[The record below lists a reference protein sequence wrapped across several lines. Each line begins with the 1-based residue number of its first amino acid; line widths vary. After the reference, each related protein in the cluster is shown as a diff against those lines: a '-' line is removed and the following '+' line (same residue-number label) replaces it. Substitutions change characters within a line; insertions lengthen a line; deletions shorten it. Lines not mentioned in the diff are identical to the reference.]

1 MSPLPAVSCVLA
13 ICGVPASGKSTLAA
27 AAAARLGWP
36 ALSSDLV
43 RKELAGVAAAE
54 RAGPAH
60 YTAEFSLAV
69 YAELGARA
77 AACARARGA
86 VIVDGTFRRRGDRAA
101 FTVALDDAAPVL
113 YAECRVPLPVL
124 LARAAARDCQPGQA
138 SDATAAVVAAEYD
151 RWQPLD
157 EVTGGHRIALS
168 TDRPLAMSL
177 ADLAALVT
185 SAARR
190 GIL

>member
-1 MSPLPAVSCVLA
+1 MSSLPAVSCVLV

-27 AAAARLGWP
+27 AAASWLGWP

-43 RKELAGVAAAE
+43 RKELAGVAASE
-54 RAGPAH
+54 RAGPAR

-77 AACARARGA
+77 AACARACGA

-101 FTVALDDAAPVL
+101 FTAALDDAAPAL
-113 YAECRVPLPVL
+113 YAECCAPLPVL
-124 LARAAARDCQPGQA
+124 LARAAARDREPGQA
-138 SDATAAVVAAEYD
+138 SDATAVVVAAEHG

-157 EVTGGHRIALS
+157 EVPGGRRIALS

-177 ADLAALVT
+177 AELTTLVT

-190 GIL
+190 GSL